1 MPVQQHVLN
10 WLYSVLTSEY
20 HDVNRTYGDV
30 ATVLARYPTLAPRT
44 DVYTFPNGASSLL
57 IHLTGTIP
65 TLFRG
70 TTYRFPISIWV
81 PHAYPREAP
90 LVYVT
95 PTETMMVRPGQHVD
109 PQGQVYHPYLA
120 GWGDF
125 WDAIQKSSLND
136 FLSVLSDVFAKE
148 PPVISRQQSR
158 PGVQSPPP
166 AQMPPPVTPHPPELP
181 ATSAPSPGGPYTNQ
195 ETRPPPPPPKPHQ
208 DTRSPPPISSHSQLS
223 SPSPASSTGI
233 PSRYESAPPLPP
245 QPQVSRPP
253 YQPHGQSLPQYANHQ
268 GPSPQSPP
276 QPQPQGLPQP
286 QPLGSNTGYTGQF
299 HPQGQAQ
306 GQGQWQPPHQQQQ
319 AWDRSPAQ
327 QQQWQQQQLQQRP
340 QPQPQPRPPPPP
352 QNLLDD
358 TLSLEISSH
367 GIEAPPIPPNPEKD
381 ALLRQLA
388 QTLAS
393 IRQRSRQQNES
404 SMAGLGAQ
412 QNAMLSAMSAVQA
425 EMGQLTQLS
434 NIINSNTNIL
444 HDALRK
450 ADSVIEGSRSHTVPD
465 IDELLVAPTV
475 VSNQLYRVVA
485 EERALGDAI
494 FMLGRAVER
503 GRISP
508 AAFAKMTR
516 SLAREWYLKKALARK
531 IAQGM
536 GLILQA

>member
-109 PQGQVYHPYLA
+109 PQG
-120 GWGDF
+120 
-125 WDAIQKSSLND
+125 QKSSLND

>member
-20 HDVNRTYGDV
+20 HDVNRTYNDV
-30 ATVLARYPTLAPRT
+30 ATVLARYSSLAPRT
-44 DVYTFPNGASSLL
+44 DVHTFPNGASALL
-57 IHLTGTIP
+57 LHLTGTIP
-65 TLFRG
+65 VLFRG
-70 TTYRFPISIWV
+70 TTYRFPVSIWV

-90 LVYVT
+90 LAYVT

-120 GWGDF
+120 GWGNF
-125 WDAIQKSSLND
+125 WDKSTLND

-148 PPVISRQQSR
+148 PPVISRQQSQSLSAA
-158 PGVQSPPP
+158 QSPPP
-166 AQMPPPVTPHPPELP
+166 SQAPPPIAPHPPEVT
-181 ATSAPSPGGPYTNQ
+181 ASSSSSPGQPYTNQ
-195 ETRPPPPPPKPHQ
+195 GEPRPPPPPPKPHQ
-208 DTRSPPPISSHSQLS
+208 DTRSPRPISPHPHVSSPGPLS
-223 SPSPASSTGI
+223 SGI

-245 QPQVSRPP
+245 QPQTSRPP
-253 YQPHGQSLPQYANHQ
+253 YQPHTHSLPQYTNAQ
-268 GPSPQSPP
+268 GPVPPVPPQSPP
-276 QPQPQGLPQP
+276 QPQPPQTLPQF
-286 QPLGSNTGYTGQF
+286 QPLAPNTGYAGQF
-299 HPQGQAQ
+299 HLQGQAQ
-306 GQGQWQPPHQQQQ
+306 GQGQWQPPSQQQ
-319 AWDRSPAQ
+319 AWDRPPVQQRQ
-327 QQQWQQQQLQQRP
+327 QQQ
-340 QPQPQPRPPPPP
+340 QPQPPPQQKPLPP

-358 TLSLEISSH
+358 ALSLEISSH
-367 GIEAPPIPPNPEKD
+367 AIAAPPIPPNPEKD
-381 ALLRQLA
+381 VLLRQLA

-404 SMAGLGAQ
+404 SIAGLEAQ
-412 QNAMLSAMSAVQA
+412 QSAMLSAMSAVQA

-434 NIINSNTNIL
+434 NIITSNTNIL

-450 ADSVIEGSRSHTVPD
+450 ADAVIEGSRSHIVPD

-536 GLILQA
+536 GLMIYTEM

>member
-1 MPVQQHVLN
+1 M
-10 WLYSVLTSEY
+10 S
-20 HDVNRTYGDV
+20 
-30 ATVLARYPTLAPRT
+30 
-44 DVYTFPNGASSLL
+44 
-57 IHLTGTIP
+57 
-65 TLFRG
+65 
-70 TTYRFPISIWV
+70 
-81 PHAYPREAP
+81 
-90 LVYVT
+90 
-95 PTETMMVRPGQHVD
+95 
-109 PQGQVYHPYLA
+109 
-120 GWGDF
+120 
-125 WDAIQKSSLND
+125 
-136 FLSVLSDVFAKE
+136 
-148 PPVISRQQSR
+148 PPV
-158 PGVQSPPP
+158 
-166 AQMPPPVTPHPPELP
+166 APHPPELP
-181 ATSAPSPGGPYTNQ
+181 DNTISSPAGPHTNHG
-195 ETRPPPPPPKPHQ
+195 ESRPPPPPPKPHQ
-208 DTRSPPPISSHSQLS
+208 DTRSPPPLPSHSQLS
-223 SPSPASSTGI
+223 SPSPVSSAGI

-245 QPQVSRPP
+245 QPQVSRLQ
-253 YQPHGQSLPQYANHQ
+253 YQAHAQSLPQYANAQ
-268 GPSPQSPP
+268 GPSPQSPS
-276 QPQPQGLPQP
+276 QSQPQGPPQP
-286 QPLGSNTGYTGQF
+286 QPLALNAGYSGRF

-306 GQGQWQPPHQQQQ
+306 GQGQWQPSHH
-319 AWDRSPAQ
+319 Q
-327 QQQWQQQQLQQRP
+327 QQQWQQQQFQQQQPPP
-340 QPQPQPRPPPPP
+340 QPKAPPPP
-352 QNLLDD
+352 NLLDD
-358 TLSLEISSH
+358 AFNLEVSSH
-367 GIEAPPIPPNPEKD
+367 TIEAPPIPPNPEKD

-450 ADSVIEGSRSHTVPD
+450 ADAVIEGSRSHTVPD

-494 FMLGRAVER
+494 FMLGRAVEK

-536 GLILQA
+536 GLILQT